1 MKEQSESMK
10 RITRQS
16 TTSLDDP
23 KMRNDVEYKEKDVL
37 KTLDTMP
44 LPKESDRYG
53 GKHRPK

>member
-1 MKEQSESMK
+1 MK

-16 TTSLDDP
+16 TTSLEDP